1 MTKVLSQAQVEA
13 YDRDGFVFP
22 VRIMDRTG
30 AADLLARFEGLERR
44 LGAEPQQR
52 FKIKAHMPLPWLNA
66 LVRNP
71 VMLDAVE
78 DLIGP
83 NILCWGSS
91 FFTKKAHDRRFVSWH
106 QDSTYYGLR
115 PAETVTP
122 WVAFTDS
129 RIDSGC
135 VRFLPGTHK
144 GGILDHAETGDAE
157 NLLMKGQTITGVDDS
172 QAVDCEL
179 SAGEISIHHESV
191 VHGSNTS
198 DGPRIGLSIHYIAPH
213 VRQTAFEGATAMLVR
228 GRDTHGHW
236 APEPEP
242 AVDDPLHRPACSPD
256 RFRGRDR
263 DAGSRPRHSRPL
275 GLDPACLA
283 ALDEVYGQYR
293 SGIGK
298 RG

>member
-13 YDRDGFVFP
+13 YDRDGYVYP
-22 VRIMDRTG
+22 VRIMDQAG
-30 AADLLARFEGLERR
+30 AAAILERYQALERR
-44 LGAEPQQR
+44 LGTEPQTR
-52 FKIKAHMPLPWLNA
+52 FKIKAHMPLPWLNE

-71 VMLDAVE
+71 IMLDAVE

-91 FFTKKAHDRRFVSWH
+91 FFTKQANDPRFVSWH

-129 RIDSGC
+129 RIASGC

-144 GGILDHAETGDAE
+144 DGILDHAETQDAD
-157 NLLMKGQTITGVDDS
+157 NLLMKGQTIRDVDDRR
-172 QAVDCEL
+172 AVDCEL

-191 VHGSNTS
+191 VHGSNSNTS

-213 VRQTAFEGATAMLVR
+213 VRQTAFEGATAMVVR
-228 GRDTHGHW
+228 GRDTHGYW
-236 APEPEP
+236 GPEPEP
-242 AVDDPLHRPACSPD
+242 AED
-256 RFRGRDR
+256 
-263 DAGSRPRHSRPL
+263 
-275 GLDPACLA
+275 LDPVCLA
-283 ALDEVYGQYR
+283 ALDEIYGHYR

-298 RG
+298 QG

>member
-129 RIDSGC
+129 RIDLGC

-191 VHGSNTS
+191 VHGSSPNTS

-242 AVDDPLHRPACSPD
+242 AVD
-256 RFRGRDR
+256 
-263 DAGSRPRHSRPL
+263 
-275 GLDPACLA
+275 LDPACLA

>member
-106 QDSTYYGLR
+106 QDSTYYGLE
-115 PAETVTP
+115 PPESVTA
-122 WVAFTDS
+122 WIAFSDS
-129 RIDSGC
+129 TEESGC
-135 VRFLPGTHK
+135 MRFIPGSHNGPHILPHVETH
-144 GGILDHAETGDAE
+144 APN
-157 NLLMKGQTITGVDDS
+157 NLLSRGQTVEDVDES
-172 QAVDCEL
+172 IAKPL
-179 SAGEISIHHESV
+179 PARAGEFSIHHNKTIHSSEP
-191 VHGSNTS
+191 NMS
-198 DGPRIGLSIHYIAPH
+198 DDARIGFTVHFATPEI
-213 VRQTAFEGATAMLVR
+213 RQAQFDGATATLVR
-228 GRDTHGHW
+228 GEDNVGNW
-236 APEPEP
+236 LP
-242 AVDDPLHRPACSPD
+242 DPVAQCDFDPD
-256 RFRGRDR
+256 
-263 DAGSRPRHSRPL
+263 
-275 GLDPACLA
+275 CLV
-283 ALDEVYGQYR
+283 ALDDAWTRYR
-293 SGIGK
+293 TAMK
-298 RG
+298 AQA